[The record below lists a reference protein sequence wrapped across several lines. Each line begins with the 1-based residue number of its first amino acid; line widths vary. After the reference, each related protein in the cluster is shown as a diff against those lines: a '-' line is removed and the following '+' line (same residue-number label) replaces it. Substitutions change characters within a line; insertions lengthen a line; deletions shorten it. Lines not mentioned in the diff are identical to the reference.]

1 MARKVKAKLAK
12 EERASGRG
20 EVLQSES
27 DKLVEELITLR
38 DEAEKKGEDQSEAK
52 REAVVNEKKQALEMK
67 DRALERIGETR

>member
-12 EERASGRG
+12 EERASVGG

-38 DEAEKKGEDQSEAK
+38 DESEKKGEDQSEAK
-52 REAVVNEKKQALEMK
+52 REAVVNEKK
-67 DRALERIGETR
+67 